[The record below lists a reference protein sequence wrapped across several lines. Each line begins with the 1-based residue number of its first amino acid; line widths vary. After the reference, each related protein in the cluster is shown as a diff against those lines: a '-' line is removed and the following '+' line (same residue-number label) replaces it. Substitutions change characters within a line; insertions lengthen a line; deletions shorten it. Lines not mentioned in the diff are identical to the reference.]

1 VANVVARTG
10 LSADHEIALEGDD
23 STLLKF
29 AKAMFRHEAGR
40 ESPLSDNQILHGF
53 KFARDYGR
61 TGRVPAPIGPSDLQS
76 KADNSL
82 LLMPLLMMFLK
93 EKRMAD
99 DPAKPQQSVD
109 IENVLLPMLLQ
120 SALTGK
126 LIDVTELL
134 SVVLTGKPSALAA
147 NTPTPWREPWSVAP
161 QQPTDINALLL
172 PLLYQVLTGKPWPGA
187 TPPREPE
194 RPEKKPNTPG
204 TSRHVET
211 ERSARRR
218 WLRAEHNSAGT
229 RHRWDTLRHGPVPDG
244 TRNACNA
251 PADRHC
257 RDRRHRR
264 LRRPGEYRSQAVER
278 IQATTDIEDHHAHH
292 WKARKP
298 CIDHCT
304 RAAVIG
310 VQ

>member
-1 VANVVARTG
+1 
-10 LSADHEIALEGDD
+10 
-23 STLLKF
+23 
-29 AKAMFRHEAGR
+29 MFRHEAGR

-194 RPEKKPNTPG
+194 QPEKKPKTPG
-204 TSRHVET
+204 TSAMSRPSVQLGVAGFALSTILQALGIVGTPFGMGQSPT
-211 ERSARRR
+211 EPGTLATLLPIATAAIGATGGFGALASIG
-218 WLRAEHNSAGT
+218 LRLLSGFKRQPT
-229 RHRWDTLRHGPVPDG
+229 
-244 TRNACNA
+244 
-251 PADRHC
+251 
-257 RDRRHRR
+257 
-264 LRRPGEYRSQAVER
+264 
-278 IQATTDIEDHHAHH
+278 
-292 WKARKP
+292 
-298 CIDHCT
+298 
-304 RAAVIG
+304 
-310 VQ
+310 